1 MLTKSL
7 KSFEKNG
14 SSNGCISAYEL
25 SSHYQIP
32 YSKINYY
39 TSLGFFD
46 IVRKQGNKRYYDK
59 AQVEHRYEIISR
71 LINEGYPL
79 ALIRKKLLKGNGHE
93 LL

>member
-1 MLTKSL
+1 MLIKQL
-7 KSFEKNG
+7 KNPENG
-14 SSNGCISAYEL
+14 SNNGCISAYEL
-25 SSHYQIP
+25 SSRYQIP

-46 IVRKQGNKRYYDK
+46 IVRKEGNKRYYDK
-59 AQVEHRYEIISR
+59 TQVERRYQTISR

-79 ALIRKKLLKGNGHE
+79 ALIRKKLLKGNDHE